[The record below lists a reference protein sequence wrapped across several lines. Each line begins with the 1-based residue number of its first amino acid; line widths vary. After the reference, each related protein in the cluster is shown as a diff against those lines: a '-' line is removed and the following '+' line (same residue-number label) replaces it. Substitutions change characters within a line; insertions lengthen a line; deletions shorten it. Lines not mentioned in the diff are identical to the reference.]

1 MAGDRLA
8 RVRQSVWGPTA
19 SRIRQSRLRDTAIE
33 TYRWGARRVLTGPP
47 PRVFANSI
55 PKSGTHLLTQVL
67 TGTPKLWYSALHT
80 TDNDFLAPGAEFA
93 SPIDAAAFEA
103 RSAVVRNGQYM
114 TAHMGADPGLV
125 DTLARTGFQS
135 LLMVRDPRDVAVS
148 LAFYYSGNARLKY
161 YDTFQE
167 LGTPQARLMA
177 VITGLPATAT
187 LPALPPIGAVMRK
200 YVGWQDDPR
209 TEVIRFEEL
218 VGEAGG
224 GTVEQQRESVRRVL
238 AQCRRDTS
246 EATIDRVCRT
256 AFARHGATFR
266 RGAIGDWVN
275 HFTPEHT
282 AAFDETVAAGL
293 AAFGH
298 SAT

>member
-1 MAGDRLA
+1 MASDRLA
-8 RVRQSVWGPTA
+8 RARQSVWGPTA
-19 SRIRQSRLRDTAIE
+19 SRIRQSRLRDTAIQ

-80 TDNDFLAPGAEFA
+80 TDNDFLAPGAEFG
-93 SPIDAAAFEA
+93 SPIDAEAFRA
-103 RSAVVRNGQYM
+103 RASVVRDGQYM
-114 TAHMGADPGLV
+114 TAHMGAGPGLTKV
-125 DTLARTGFQS
+125 LHETGFRT
-135 LLMVRDPRDVAVS
+135 LVMVRDPRDVAVS
-148 LAFYYSGNARLKY
+148 LAFYYAGNARLKY
-161 YDTFQE
+161 YETFQE
-167 LGTPQARLMA
+167 LGSPQAQLMA

-200 YVGWQDDPR
+200 YVPWTDDPD

-224 GTVEQQRESVRRVL
+224 GTTADQRATVRRIL
-238 AQCRRDTS
+238 AHCRRDTS
-246 EATIDRVCRT
+246 DATVDRICAT

-266 RGAIGDWVN
+266 RGGIGDWVN

-282 AAFDETVAAGL
+282 AAFEETAAEGL
-293 AAFGH
+293 AAWGV
-298 SAT
+298 S